1 MGLVYA
7 DLEII
12 NTIDI
17 ALAKKSIIGEEE
29 IKSLHDEMESR
40 YGGPLEFFM
49 N

>member
-17 ALAKKSIIGEEE
+17 ALAKK
-29 IKSLHDEMESR
+29 KYYWR
-40 YGGPLEFFM
+40 RR